1 MCPAKVARL
10 KDYDLARKR
19 RKREGEA
26 TEEAYENEVHVIRG
40 YCVTWRCQ
48 NPAPDGP
55 ECAEH
60 ATEELPP
67 MLTHNERVK
76 LRRLNDSEWR
86 DREAR
91 RKRDVRTAKRVA
103 AGFDPDVPT
112 QTAIKERRYEMIL
125 ERLRSDGS
133 IVTSDF
139 ARELGK
145 RSERVSE
152 DLQVLAERGLVVR
165 YRGGARLA
173 LESTSNLG

>member
-1 MCPAKVARL
+1 
-10 KDYDLARKR
+10 
-19 RKREGEA
+19 
-26 TEEAYENEVHVIRG
+26 
-40 YCVTWRCQ
+40 
-48 NPAPDGP
+48 
-55 ECAEH
+55 
-60 ATEELPP
+60 